1 MWVLKLSCF
10 KQENRIIWRT
20 VDKRVPAAKYL
31 VLMAYEAFAPVE
43 LAELQVVGLTME
55 AAATLADYFCFSTVG
70 G

>member
-1 MWVLKLSCF
+1 M
-10 KQENRIIWRT
+10 
-20 VDKRVPAAKYL
+20 PAAKYL

-70 G
+70 S